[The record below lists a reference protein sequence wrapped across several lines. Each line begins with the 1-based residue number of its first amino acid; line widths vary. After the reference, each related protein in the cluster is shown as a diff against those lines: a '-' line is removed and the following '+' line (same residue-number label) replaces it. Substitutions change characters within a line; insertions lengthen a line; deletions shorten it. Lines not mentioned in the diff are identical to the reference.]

1 MGQIDDL
8 NLWENGI
15 LYEKDGRPKW
25 FRFWG
30 EKYADALDIFHMDED
45 LTQADKDKLFK
56 DVGIAFINSLF
67 YFLCRANE
75 ENTYSTYKPHTR
87 DGRILWNALKRD
99 IDQSYRDY
107 EIAKING
114 AKGGKAKKKR
124 IDEETEETP

>member
-1 MGQIDDL
+1 MTNTDFL
-8 NLWENGI
+8 NEWDNGI

-25 FRFWG
+25 FKFWG
-30 EKYADALDIFHMDED
+30 EKYADALDIYHIDED
-45 LTQADKDKLFK
+45 LSQSEKDKLFK

-75 ENTYSTYKPHTR
+75 EERYSRYTPHTR

-114 AKGGKAKKKR
+114 AKGGRPRKETVD
-124 IDEETEETP
+124 DEETP